1 MARVLVTEQIADA
14 GLDLLREQGHEVDE
28 QFGLS
33 PDELCAAIGTADAL
47 IIRSSTQVTAEVLA
61 ASQNLAVVGRAGVGL
76 DNVDVSAA
84 TARGVMVV
92 NAPQSNVLSAAE
104 HTMAL
109 LLAQARNV
117 PQAHSALREGRW
129 ERSQW
134 TGVELSD
141 KTLGIV
147 GLGRIGRLVAA
158 RARAFG
164 MKIVAHDPFVPSDKA
179 ADLRIEM
186 LELAELVARSDFLTL
201 HLAKT
206 PETINLINADL
217 LAKAKPELRVI
228 NVARGGIINEADLA
242 AAVASGQIAGAAIDV
257 FAEEP
262 TTESPMF
269 AEPSIVVTPHLGA
282 STQEAQDKAGVTI
295 AEQVLLAL
303 GGDFVPFAVN
313 VAAAPVA
320 DEMRPYLPLCE
331 QLGTFFGRLVPALPV
346 DIDVRFVGSI
356 GAFDN
361 QLPSMAVTKGILG
374 VASGDP
380 VSYVNANDL
389 AAERGLRFTT
399 ANTPSAEDHVN
410 VVSVSGGGH
419 SVRGT
424 LTASAGEMR
433 IVGVDGHSLDLPFAD
448 NMLVVRNRDLP
459 GMIGHVTTT
468 LGSAG
473 ININDMAV
481 GQSPDGPSLM
491 AIITDRLVPADVLG
505 EITANAGIESAR
517 FLQ

>member
-1 MARVLVTEQIADA
+1 MARVLVTEEIAPA
-14 GLDLLREQGHEVDE
+14 GLELLRERGHEVDLLL
-28 QFGLS
+28 GLS
-33 PDELCAAIGTADAL
+33 PEELCEAIATADAL
-47 IIRSSTQVTAEVLA
+47 IVRSSTKVNAEAVA
-61 ASQNLAVVGRAGVGL
+61 AAQSLTVVGRAGVGL
-76 DNVDVSAA
+76 DNVDVAAA
-84 TARGVMVV
+84 TSRGVMVV

-117 PQAHSALREGRW
+117 PQAHAALRDGRW
-129 ERSQW
+129 ERSKW

-158 RARAFG
+158 RARSFG
-164 MKIVAHDPFVPSDKA
+164 MKIIAHDPFVPADNA

-186 LELAELVARSDFLTL
+186 MELPELVSRSDFLTL

-242 AAVASGQIAGAAIDV
+242 QAVASGQIAGAAIDV

-262 TTESPMF
+262 TTESPLF

-282 STQEAQDKAGVTI
+282 STHEAQDKAGVTI

-303 GGDFVPFAVN
+303 DGDFVPFAVN
-313 VAAAPVA
+313 VAAKPVA
-320 DEMRPYLPLCE
+320 EEMRPYLPLCE
-331 QLGTFFGRLVPALPV
+331 RLGAFYGSLVPTLPNE
-346 DIDVRFVGSI
+346 IEVRFIGSI

-361 QLPSMAVTKGILG
+361 QLPSMGVTKGILG
-374 VASGDP
+374 VVSGDP
-380 VSYVNANDL
+380 VSYVNADEY
-389 AAERGLRFTT
+389 ATERGVRFTT

-410 VVSVSGGGH
+410 VVAVSGGGH

-424 LTASAGEMR
+424 ITSATGEMR
-433 IVGVDGHSLDLPFAD
+433 IVGIDGHSLDLPFAD
-448 NMLVVRNRDLP
+448 NMLVVRNQDRP
-459 GMIGHVTTT
+459 GMIGHVASV
-468 LGSAG
+468 LGEAG
-473 ININDMAV
+473 INVRDMAV

-491 AIITDRLVPADVLG
+491 AIITDQPIPESLLG
-505 EITANAGIESAR
+505 EIAADPGIESAR
-517 FLQ
+517 FVR